1 MAASPFGFL
10 RGAAKLFFEMLRQFP
25 DLSEGPRGEGVVV
38 GDLHMANF
46 GAYEIDVGAEHRLV
60 FGLNDFDEAE
70 IAPHRFD
77 VLRALTSILLGRHEL
92 GLSMHE
98 ALRCADAF
106 VRGYLGPVARR
117 PPPVVTALLRR
128 AAGRSTDDL
137 LSTRLTRRGGFRF
150 GLRYQPLSGAILKTL
165 PAVLERFR
173 LSLDPATRPPAECF
187 VPRAAAFRIA
197 GTGSVGRFRMAVLC
211 TGKRAPWLLDLKAQP
226 SRGAP
231 AERETGGSIP
241 GAARVLDAVTR
252 CLEGRPR
259 LAGTSSIAGTSLYV
273 RRLTPEEDK
282 LDLTQLRRKDLTELF
297 PYLGAI
303 TGVAH
308 RRGQTSK
315 GKLQPWTRRA
325 REKALA
331 QATELAGLHEGIY
344 ALWSAEAGPDD
355 VTA

>member
-10 RGAAKLFFEMLRQFP
+10 RGSAKLFFEILRQFP
-25 DLSEGPRGEGVVV
+25 ELGQGPGGEGVVV

-46 GAYEIDVGAEHRLV
+46 GAYEIDVGREHRLV

-70 IAPHRFD
+70 VAPHRFD
-77 VLRALTSILLGRHEL
+77 VLRALTSIFLARHEL
-92 GLSMHE
+92 ALSMRDALGFGE
-98 ALRCADAF
+98 AFL
-106 VRGYLGPVARR
+106 RGYLTPLPRR
-117 PPPVVTALLRR
+117 PPAVVMALLAR
-128 AAGRSTDDL
+128 AAERSTDDL
-137 LSTRLTRRGGFRF
+137 LSSRLTRRGSFRY
-150 GLRYQPLSGAILKTL
+150 GLRYQPLSGAILKIL

-173 LSLDPATRPPAECF
+173 LGLDAATRPAAQCF

-231 AERETGGSIP
+231 AERDTGGSLS

-259 LAGTSSIAGTSLYV
+259 LAGTSAIAGTSLYV

-282 LDLTQLRRKDLTELF
+282 LDLAQLRRKDLAELF

-303 TGVAH
+303 TGIAH

-315 GKLQPWTRRA
+315 GKLQPWAPRA

-331 QATELAGLHEGIY
+331 QAAELAALHEGIF
-344 ALWSAEAGPDD
+344 ALWSAEAPPDEA
-355 VTA
+355 TA